1 MNSKNRAL
9 VWLAMLTATAVA
21 GLLIV
26 GGCALDKNG
35 NGPGNVITR
44 IGGHSGAAR

>member
-1 MNSKNRAL
+1 MISKNRTP
-9 VWLAMLTATAVA
+9 VWLTLLTATAVA

-35 NGPGNVITR
+35 NGPGT
-44 IGGHSGAAR
+44 